1 MSSTLCRHVS
11 CFLSAGAVTVPLPDL
26 QRFWRFGAS
35 EQCGPVRTLAED
47 AAGDPGS
54 CRHGRHRADVLPGPG
69 NEVGEGLRTSGTAD
83 VTGHLPW
90 SSGMSRPACRGNCVQ
105 PAGCTQC
112 ERMRW
117 GICGSKT
124 PHGIATLQFKQAVAE
139 ALKHCTLKFFSAAR
153 TSMDWRS
160 RSCHAG
166 RPSALHLCHS
176 VEVSLRSQA
185 PIQAL
190 PEPVQPVQP
199 VERSLPSSAL
209 R

>member
-35 EQCGPVRTLAED
+35 EQCGP
-47 AAGDPGS
+47 
-54 CRHGRHRADVLPGPG
+54 
-69 NEVGEGLRTSGTAD
+69 AD